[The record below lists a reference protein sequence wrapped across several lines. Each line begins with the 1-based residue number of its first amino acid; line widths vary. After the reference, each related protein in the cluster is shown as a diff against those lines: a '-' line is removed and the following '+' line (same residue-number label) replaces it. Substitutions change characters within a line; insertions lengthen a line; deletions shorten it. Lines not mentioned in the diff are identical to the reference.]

1 MDKISTDPTNTTKRQ
16 SKIFQLTRMQRVK
29 DSLKTFNMSLSLV
42 IRQKCENV
50 EVDDQITRSG
60 PLFPETT

>member
-1 MDKISTDPTNTTKRQ
+1 
-16 SKIFQLTRMQRVK
+16 MQRVK